1 MGKHA
6 IIVIRNEKN
15 EYLQYYENRW
25 ESNLFLNCKLGDE
38 NKEKFVK
45 KEVCEKLNILENEI
59 DCKYIK
65 DIIHT
70 KYSESAKKDKEYH
83 HYFYKV
89 DIKGIPEYMR
99 KKEFVINNIKYS
111 WYSIEELESD
121 ERIQKVNSD
130 IVGFIKDMI

>member
-45 KEVCEKLNILENEI
+45 KEVCEKLNIIENEI

-130 IVGFIKDMI
+130 IVGFIKDML

>member
-130 IVGFIKDMI
+130 IVGFIKDML